1 MELAIKNMIQ
11 AMIFDMDGTLVQTEK
26 LKALSY
32 AKAAVELCSICITEE
47 EVIEGFR
54 EVVGRSRREVA
65 IHLIDTYDLAPE
77 AIARMA
83 ELGVNTPWQAMVRI
97 RLNYYEEMLAD
108 SNMIKGNQWPHNVA
122 VLNQAR
128 DVGCKVGLATMSR
141 CAQTQK
147 ILQILELNNHFD
159 FVATR
164 DDVEFGKPDPEIY
177 DLVASELSVEPKH
190 TLVLEDSPSG
200 VLAAVN
206 ANMHV
211 IAVGTPFTTDHLLAA
226 DFIDNRWVVTDP
238 ADLPRVL
245 EEKIKEMRN

>member
-1 MELAIKNMIQ
+1 
-11 AMIFDMDGTLVQTEK
+11 MIFDMDGTLVQTEK

-32 AKAAVELCSICITEE
+32 AKAAVELCPICITEE

-65 IHLIDTYDLAPE
+65 IHLIDQYDLDPE

-83 ELGVNTPWQAMVRI
+83 EFGVNTPWQALVRI
-97 RLNYYEEMLAD
+97 RLKYYEEMLAD
-108 SNMIKGNQWPHNVA
+108 PNMIRNNQWPHNVA

-141 CAQTQK
+141 CEQTQK
-147 ILQILELNNHFD
+147 ILQILELRDRFD

-177 DLVASELSVEPKH
+177 NLVAGELDARPDC

-211 IAVGTPFTTDHLLAA
+211 IAVGTPFTTEHLLEA
-226 DFIDNRWVVTDP
+226 DFIDNRWVVINPT
-238 ADLPRVL
+238 DLPEVL
-245 EEKIKEMRN
+245 GRKIEEMRS

>member
-1 MELAIKNMIQ
+1 
-11 AMIFDMDGTLVQTEK
+11 MIFDMDGTLVQTEK

-32 AKAAVELCSICITEE
+32 AKAAVELCPICITEE

-65 IHLIDTYDLAPE
+65 ILLIDKYDLAPE

-83 ELGVNTPWQAMVRI
+83 EFGVNTPWQALVRI
-97 RLNYYEEMLAD
+97 RLKYYEEMLAD
-108 SNMIKGNQWPHNVA
+108 PNMIRNNQWPHNVA

-141 CAQTQK
+141 CEQTQK
-147 ILQILELNNHFD
+147 ILQILELRDRFD

-177 DLVASELSVEPKH
+177 NLVAGELDARPDC

-211 IAVGTPFTTDHLLAA
+211 IAVGTPFTTEHLLEA
-226 DFIDNRWVVTDP
+226 DFIDNRWVVINPT
-238 ADLPRVL
+238 DLPEVL
-245 EEKIKEMRN
+245 GRKIEEMRS

>member
-1 MELAIKNMIQ
+1 MIQ

-32 AKAAVELCSICITEE
+32 AKAAVELCPICITEE

-65 IHLIDTYDLAPE
+65 IYLVDQYDLAPE

-83 ELGVNTPWQAMVRI
+83 EFGVNTPWQALIRI
-97 RLNYYEEMLAD
+97 RLNYYEKMLAD
-108 SNMIKGNQWPHNVA
+108 PEMIRSNQWTHNVA
-122 VLNQAR
+122 VLDQAR
-128 DVGCKVGLATMSR
+128 DVGCKVGLATMSA
-141 CAQTQK
+141 CEQTQK
-147 ILQILELNNHFD
+147 ILQILELRDRFD

-177 DLVASELSVEPKH
+177 NLVAGELNARPDC
-190 TLVLEDSPSG
+190 TLVIEDSPSG

-211 IAVGTPFTTDHLLAA
+211 IAVGTPFTTEHLLEA
-226 DFIDNRWVVTDP
+226 DFIDNRWVVTNP
-238 ADLPRVL
+238 ADLPDVL
-245 EEKIKEMRN
+245 NRKIEEMRS